1 MGSLTLPFLHLIMS
15 YIEELLY
22 SAESYGKRGE
32 MFEEVKKIRDKNPK
46 LSLEEQ
52 YQQAYQKVMK
62 T

>member
-1 MGSLTLPFLHLIMS
+1 MS

-22 SAESYGKRGE
+22 SAEIHGKRQQ
-32 MFEEVKKIRDKNPK
+32 MFKELGKIKEENPK

-52 YQQAYQKVMK
+52 YHKAYQNTMK

>member
-1 MGSLTLPFLHLIMS
+1 MS

-22 SAESYGKRGE
+22 SAEAHGKGYQMAKE
-32 MFEEVKKIRDKNPK
+32 LEKIKKENPR

-52 YQQAYQKVMK
+52 YHRAYQNIMK

>member
-1 MGSLTLPFLHLIMS
+1 MS

-22 SAESYGKRGE
+22 NAESYGKRGE

>member
-1 MGSLTLPFLHLIMS
+1 MS

-22 SAESYGKRGE
+22 SAEAHGKRQK
-32 MFEEVKKIRDKNPK
+32 MFKELKKIKTENPK

-52 YQQAYQKVMK
+52 YHIAYQNTMK